1 MEYCLVCMT
10 TLTRE
15 ILIKSV
21 VAEEMRSFDGNEYT
35 ERLKNTYHKWEHASS
50 YDLCTKYNQINKT
63 HITVDILK

>member
-1 MEYCLVCMT
+1 MT

-50 YDLCTKYNQINKT
+50 CDLCTKYNQINNT

>member
-1 MEYCLVCMT
+1 MIY
-10 TLTRE
+10 TRE

-50 YDLCTKYNQINKT
+50 YDLCKRYGELTSVQL
-63 HITVDILK
+63 TVDALTS